1 MTPRSV
7 CAGLSIVAL
16 ATFTA
21 RTSFADEAAAAPSAA
36 PDLSARVELLEQ
48 QNKTLTEQLK
58 ELREDLSNLE
68 ERHEQLSAHVSG
80 RIGGYLDVGF
90 FYVNGDGSGIRPDT
104 GHLVFPQ
111 YSDVPDSWVFMGD
124 PLAPTI
130 NSRGDVATT
139 GPSRAVTYNP
149 VDNNGKPAFIVN
161 SLTLQLFGAVG
172 PNITVNGL
180 VDFLPRNRNVSDPTG
195 LYLGDYVD
203 VKLAYLEY
211 TVPTDRADIRI
222 YVGKIDSTLG
232 IEYRWQE
239 SPDRITVTPSL
250 ICRYTC
256 GRPTGVKARGRFL
269 GDLLDVALAVT
280 NGSNVTEQFPFSD
293 EIDTNNF
300 KTLSGRVS
308 TKLPVGAG
316 LEVGVSGAFGA
327 QDFQFSDSVYQWHV
341 GGDLHLEIR
350 GFDLRGEIV
359 SGSADGQDMGTG
371 MLLVQCGTAPCLHYK
386 GAYGQVAYRVLN
398 WLMPY
403 ARVDWRSAFHR
414 DGDSFVYIT
423 DLMRV
428 TGGLRLELGT
438 SIILKA
444 EYTYVRELGNI
455 PQFPDDVFTSSLV
468 VKL

>member
-1 MTPRSV
+1 MSARFV
-7 CAGLSIVAL
+7 GMSIVTLML
-16 ATFTA
+16 ASRFG
-21 RTSFADEAAAAPSAA
+21 SADEPPPS
-36 PDLSARVELLEQ
+36 PDLNVRMQMLEQ
-48 QNKTLTEQLK
+48 QNAKLASEVHQ
-58 ELREDLSNLE
+58 LREDLENLTQ
-68 ERHEQLSAHVSG
+68 RHEALSAHVSG
-80 RIGGYLDVGF
+80 RIGGYMDVGF

-104 GHLVFPQ
+104 GHLVFPE

-149 VDNNGKPAFIVN
+149 VDNGGKPTFIVN
-161 SLTLQLFGAVG
+161 SLTLSLFGAIG

-180 VDFLPRNRNVSDPTG
+180 IDFLPRNRNVSDPTG

-222 YVGKIDSTLG
+222 YAGKIDSTLG
-232 IEYRWQE
+232 IEYRSQE

-256 GRPTGVKARGRFL
+256 GRPTGVKTRARFW

-300 KTLSGRVS
+300 KTVSGRVS
-308 TKLPVGAG
+308 TKLPIGAG
-316 LEVGVSGAFGA
+316 LELGASGAFGA

-350 GFDLRGEIV
+350 GFDLRGEFV
-359 SGSADGQDMGTG
+359 SGSADGQDSGTG
-371 MLLVQCGTAPCLHYK
+371 MLLVQCGTSPCLHYK

-403 ARVDWRSAFHR
+403 VRVDWRDAFHR
-414 DGDSFVYIT
+414 SGESFVYIS

-438 SIILKA
+438 SVILKA
-444 EYTYVRELGNI
+444 EYTWVRELGRI